1 MAVSG
6 VGVAESAPKGASQ
19 RRQDHDQDAWR
30 SRAGRLYE
38 EIRMPAARMVRRA
51 FGRAFSDDEI
61 EDVYGS
67 AWLGTLRAL
76 GPRQSS
82 LSDEEIRKYVF
93 TAVAHQASKELRRRG
108 RRPTAPLEAI
118 GDVADIT
125 AAPDERAA
133 GGDDHRL
140 ARDLLASLPARRRA
154 VMLLRYGCGLEPR
167 QICALVKGLSPRAYR
182 KEITRGIDEL
192 TEKLRLVERGA
203 WCADRE
209 PLLKAFAAGIA
220 SEEEARQVRHHLSRC
235 RDCSD
240 LVGRLSG
247 HLHDLGGA
255 LTMPAA
261 LEGVRHGTPWHG
273 HLADLLDRVRGS
285 LPAPL
290 GGSSD
295 AADSGASIAAT
306 GSLRGGGAAGAGLL
320 TKVASL
326 GAGGKVAAACL
337 AGGAVATTCA
347 ATGVLGPIP
356 VPGAGDGPKHTAEA
370 KPAHVR
376 ADASAAD
383 EVLSAPIAPRGG
395 PAVHAIEAQAVPA
408 EPSPAPHDTVPAEPA
423 TATVT
428 TPPPP
433 PPPTTTTTTTASP
446 PSPLAPST
454 PPVQQQFGVPAASS
468 PSPTPSASS
477 TPAPASGGSVSE
489 GAGGGAAQQEFG
501 P

>member
-1 MAVSG
+1 MAISG
-6 VGVAESAPKGASQ
+6 VGVAKSAPAGAPG
-19 RRQDHDQDAWR
+19 RRQGHERDAWR

-38 EIRMPAARMVRRA
+38 ELRTPAARMVRRA
-51 FGRAFSDDEI
+51 FGRAFSDEEI
-61 EDVYGS
+61 EDVYGN

-76 GPRQSS
+76 GARQAS

-93 TAVAHQASKELRRRG
+93 TAVAHHASKELRRRG
-108 RRPTAPLEAI
+108 RRPTAPLEAV
-118 GDVADIT
+118 GDVPDLT
-125 AAPDERAA
+125 SAPDERAA
-133 GGDDHRL
+133 SGDERRL

-167 QICALVKGLSPRAYR
+167 QICTLVKGLSPRAYR
-182 KEITRGIDEL
+182 KEITRGVDEL

-235 RDCSD
+235 RDCSE

-261 LEGVRHGTPWHG
+261 LEGVRHGTSWHDY
-273 HLADLLDRVRGS
+273 LADFFDRVRGS
-285 LPAPL
+285 LPGAL
-290 GGSSD
+290 GGSPD
-295 AADSGASIAAT
+295 TANGGAGLAAS

-320 TKVASL
+320 SKVAGL
-326 GAGGKVAAACL
+326 GAGGKIAAACL

-356 VPGAGDGPKHTAEA
+356 VPGPGGA
-370 KPAHVR
+370 KQATKAQPVHVH
-376 ADASAAD
+376 ADTSAAD
-383 EVLSAPIAPRGG
+383 TSGPAPIAPRGG
-395 PAVHAIEAQAVPA
+395 QAVHAIEAQAVSADTSPRPRDAAPA
-408 EPSPAPHDTVPAEPA
+408 QPA

-428 TPPPP
+428 PS
-433 PPPTTTTTTTASP
+433 TTTTTTTESPP

-454 PPVQQQFGVPAASS
+454 PPVEQQFGVAAASS
-468 PSPTPSASS
+468 SSPAPPTSSTSAS
-477 TPAPASGGSVSE
+477 APSSGGSVSE
-489 GAGGGAAQQEFG
+489 SAGGGATQQEFG

>member
-1 MAVSG
+1 MAISG
-6 VGVAESAPKGASQ
+6 VGVAKSAPAGAPE
-19 RRQDHDQDAWR
+19 RRQGHHDDAWR
-30 SRAGRLYE
+30 TRAGRLYE
-38 EIRMPAARMVRRA
+38 ELRTPTARMVRRA

-61 EDVYGS
+61 EDVYGN

-76 GPRQSS
+76 GARQAS

-93 TAVAHQASKELRRRG
+93 TAVAHHASKELRRRG
-108 RRPTAPLEAI
+108 RRPTAPLEAV
-118 GDVADIT
+118 GDVPDLT
-125 AAPDERAA
+125 SAPEERAA
-133 GGDDHRL
+133 SGDERRL

-167 QICALVKGLSPRAYR
+167 QICALIKGLSPRAYR
-182 KEITRGIDEL
+182 KEITRGVDEL
-192 TEKLRLVERGA
+192 TEKLRLVECGA

-235 RDCSD
+235 RDCSE

-261 LEGVRHGTPWHG
+261 LEGVRHGTSWHDS
-273 HLADLLDRVRGS
+273 LADLVDRARGS
-285 LPAPL
+285 LPGAL
-290 GGSSD
+290 GGSPD
-295 AADSGASIAAT
+295 AADGGPGIAAS
-306 GSLRGGGAAGAGLL
+306 GSLRGSGAAGAGLL
-320 TKVASL
+320 SKVAGL
-326 GAGGKVAAACL
+326 GAGGKIAAACL

-347 ATGVLGPIP
+347 ATGVLGPIHIPGPSGAKQATSAKP
-356 VPGAGDGPKHTAEA
+356 VHVHADTSPAEA
-370 KPAHVR
+370 RYP
-376 ADASAAD
+376 
-383 EVLSAPIAPRGG
+383 APIAPRGG

-408 EPSPAPHDTVPAEPA
+408 ATSPPPRDAAPAQPA

-428 TPPPP
+428 PS
-433 PPPTTTTTTTASP
+433 TTTTESPP

-454 PPVQQQFGVPAASS
+454 PPVQQQFGVAAASSTSPAPAASS
-468 PSPTPSASS
+468 TA
-477 TPAPASGGSVSE
+477 APQSASGGSVSE
-489 GAGGGAAQQEFG
+489 SAGGSAAQQEFG